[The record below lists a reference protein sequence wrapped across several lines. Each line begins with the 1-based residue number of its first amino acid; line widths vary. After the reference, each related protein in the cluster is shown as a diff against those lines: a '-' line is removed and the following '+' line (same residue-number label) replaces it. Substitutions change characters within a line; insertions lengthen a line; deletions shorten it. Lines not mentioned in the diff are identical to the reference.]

1 MPYISDILIE
11 LSQGEPLRSKQTS
24 KAKQAVLR
32 RKNCRK
38 KVEKT
43 SEKQLTS
50 MNQCDILDELS
61 ERKLFRRSRERK
73 VPLRENEVQKTSK
86 KILKNF

>member
-1 MPYISDILIE
+1 
-11 LSQGEPLRSKQTS
+11 
-24 KAKQAVLR
+24 
-32 RKNCRK
+32 
-38 KVEKT
+38 
-43 SEKQLTS
+43 